1 MGTATTL
8 AVLTRIWG
16 LHIGVGED
24 CEPTSASRIG
34 AHTTERSDDV
44 LAVARHGLMQVLLL
58 KWVKTGPDGPE
69 TPLPGYPRKRTLT
82 LSIETP
88 ITLVMLVILK

>member
-16 LHIGVGED
+16 LHIGGGEN
-24 CEPTSASRIG
+24 CEPTSASRID

-44 LAVARHGLMQVLLL
+44 FAVARPGLMQVPLLE
-58 KWVKTGPDGPE
+58 WGMSRPQAAIAPC
-69 TPLPGYPRKRTLT
+69 PN
-82 LSIETP
+82 
-88 ITLVMLVILK
+88 ITQKSTRC

>member
-8 AVLTRIWG
+8 AALTRIWG

-44 LAVARHGLMQVLLL
+44 LAVAQHGLMQVLLL
-58 KWVKTGPDGPE
+58 KWVNRADFGM
-69 TPLPGYPRKRTLT
+69 
-82 LSIETP
+82 SAS
-88 ITLVMLVILK
+88 